1 MELIRAAESDYEEV
15 LALYRRAA
23 DLMQREGST
32 QWHWGVY
39 PTDEM
44 ILEDI
49 RMGRQYIQRA
59 DGVIAAVVS
68 ITDQSEPEYDAVPW
82 TGGMY
87 PVYFHRLA
95 VDPQMQGAGIAGGR
109 WVGCVAVNVHK
120 WLRAC

>member
-59 DGVIAAVVS
+59 DGVIAELTEEFREAEEKEK
-68 ITDQSEPEYDAVPW
+68 Q
-82 TGGMY
+82 
-87 PVYFHRLA
+87 
-95 VDPQMQGAGIAGGR
+95 
-109 WVGCVAVNVHK
+109 
-120 WLRAC
+120 RARIKALTEV

>member
-68 ITDQSEPEYDAVPW
+68 ITDQSEPEFHGPEACIRYTSTGWRWIRRCRARASPAACW
-82 TGGMY
+82 T
-87 PVYFHRLA
+87 
-95 VDPQMQGAGIAGGR
+95 I
-109 WVGCVAVNVHK
+109 
-120 WLRAC
+120 